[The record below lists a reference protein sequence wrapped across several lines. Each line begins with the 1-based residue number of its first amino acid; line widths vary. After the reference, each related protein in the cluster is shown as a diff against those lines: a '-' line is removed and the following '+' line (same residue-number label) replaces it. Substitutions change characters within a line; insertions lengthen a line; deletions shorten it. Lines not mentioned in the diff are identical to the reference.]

1 MVQSETR
8 QKSMNRNKIMNV
20 RTIVF
25 LLQISLVFGQGHD
38 ARCYLENGG
47 SAENFIVSEDIS
59 VGAIIGKLKINGN
72 PSLLNGNIQLSLRE
86 RDRDAPVQIEPG
98 TKDLILT
105 APLDKEGERGPASV
119 YVNVVCD
126 RLHSENI
133 PSFVIPVNIRI
144 TDVNDNAPAWKG
156 APYSISLSETTVM
169 GTRIL
174 QGARAID
181 ADQPGPFSTV
191 EYSVLPGPFSDYV
204 DFVNPL
210 EGTLQLKK
218 PLDFEQMKNFTV
230 KIRAQDQGNPP
241 KFSDTFLRV
250 FIIDADDQ
258 NPRFEY
264 ESYSAELPADGKT
277 GKLKIH
283 PKAIKAWDQDE
294 GIQADIHYT
303 ISASSSP
310 DAKYFSINPKSA
322 IIELIS
328 PTDITKTTLVV
339 RATQVDNKDR
349 YSLATINIMRS
360 DKFRHDL
367 IPEMSI
373 SNDNRYSSSSSPS
386 LITPTAMTSKQLQF
400 IQPKHQIS
408 VRENIPAGTRIL
420 SLPTNR
426 PGERNNLHY
435 SILERDQSEFFEIGQ
450 YGDLILRKQLDF
462 EKIVKHIF
470 HVKVVDEQL
479 NEATCQV
486 IVDVL
491 NINDWDPRFRES
503 HYRFRLP
510 SKGSLNE
517 SYSVPMA
524 VGRIEAADGDVGDK
538 INFNLRGVHSSLFSI
553 DQRGM
558 IWLKEPLHNIQ
569 KSELSLIATATDTGQ
584 RSTSVPVTFVMDPE
598 PHQGKLPSFTSIL
611 AMLFIIFFIIVIL
624 LSIFVYKR
632 FVITSMSQI

>member
-1 MVQSETR
+1 M
-8 QKSMNRNKIMNV
+8 KNV
-20 RTIVF
+20 RIKLLIVF
-25 LLQISLVFGQGHD
+25 IIQITLPTINGQGHD

-72 PSLLNGNIQLSLRE
+72 PSPLNGNIKLTLRE

-98 TKDLILT
+98 TKDIILT
-105 APLDKEGERGPASV
+105 SPLDKEGQRGPSSV

-144 TDVNDNAPAWKG
+144 TDVNDNAPVWKG
-156 APYSISLSETTVM
+156 APYSISLSETTVV

-174 QGARAID
+174 QGARAVD

-218 PLDFEQMKNFTV
+218 ALDFEHLKNFTV
-230 KIRAQDQGNPP
+230 KLRAQDQGNPP

-258 NPRFEY
+258 NPRFEF
-264 ESYSAELPADGKT
+264 ESYTAELPSDGKT
-277 GKLKIH
+277 GRLKIH
-283 PKAIKAWDQDE
+283 PKPIKAWDQDE
-294 GIQADIHYT
+294 GIQADILYT

-310 DAKYFSINPKSA
+310 DAKFFSINPKSGV
-322 IIELIS
+322 IELIS
-328 PTDITKTTLVV
+328 PNSDMQKTTLVV

-349 YSLATINIMRS
+349 FSLATVNIMRA
-360 DKFRHDL
+360 DKFRNDL

-386 LITPTAMTSKQLQF
+386 YSSSSSSLPFIPSTAMTNKQLQF

-408 VRENIPAGTRIL
+408 VRENLPAGTRIL

-426 PGERNNLHY
+426 PSERSNLHY
-435 SILERDQSEFFEIGQ
+435 TILEDDQAAYFEIGQ
-450 YGDLILRKQLDF
+450 YGDVILRKQLDF
-462 EKIVKHIF
+462 EKIIRHSF

-479 NEATCQV
+479 NEATCHV

-491 NINDWDPRFRES
+491 NVNDWDPRFRES

-510 SKGSLNE
+510 SKASMNDT
-517 SYSVPMA
+517 YSIPMA
-524 VGRIEAADGDVGDK
+524 VGRVEAADGDANDK

-553 DQRGM
+553 DSRGM

-584 RSTSVPVTFVMDPE
+584 RSTSVPITFVMDPE
-598 PHQGKLPSFTSIL
+598 PYQGKYGFTSIF
-611 AMLFIIFFIIVIL
+611 AILFIIFFIVVIL
-624 LSIFVYKR
+624 ISIFVYKR
-632 FVITSMSQI
+632 